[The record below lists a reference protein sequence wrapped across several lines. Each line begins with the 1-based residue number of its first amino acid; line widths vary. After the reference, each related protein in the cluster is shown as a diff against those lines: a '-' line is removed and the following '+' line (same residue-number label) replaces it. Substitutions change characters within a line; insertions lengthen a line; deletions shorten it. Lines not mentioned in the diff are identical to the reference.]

1 MNSYQHV
8 FENYLSKNKNHAVKY
23 IYTMSHMGKDD

>member
-8 FENYLSKNKNHAVKY
+8 SENYLSKNKNHAVKY
-23 IYTMSHMGKDD
+23 IHHITYGKV